1 MARSPRRR
9 FLVRQARKAKGKR
22 PAVSTEDTVHYWW
35 WQFLR
40 RNTDYIRCCE
50 NGGKGRLS
58 KLFADFGDV
67 RADDYHSWLKAKMP
81 TGETRKEYL
90 FAEAANPFD
99 RASVVTLTS
108 PADWD
113 RDYEENGYLLVAI
126 NMREP
131 TLGSLKKKFNQWLK
145 TEPMAPNTLSND
157 ERRALVNRRRYEYVM
172 VNGRRV
178 RRIRDR
184 GLPPELRMRPLPRR
198 ERLAGRRG
206 RRPLAVYQDAFE
218 NGQLV
223 RKRVGTTSTA
233 RYPLW
238 QNYAVDNLRD
248 MLAVV
253 EAVEAAEQQDL
264 ARRNVKRQLI
274 PLRKRL
280 AKIKHYQQH
289 KLIAGNTADEVRVK
303 QQLREIYE
311 AAQAVVGESLSTAE
325 IEARLEKAWENRRNK
340 ETTSYPELGKSL
352 IQQLG
357 WREGH
362 SEGRNRWLTK
372 KMNELYTRGKAVIA
386 NTAQGKFPKDS

>member
-1 MARSPRRR
+1 MVRPPRRT
-9 FLVRQARKAKGKR
+9 FVVRQARKARGKR
-22 PAVSTEDTVHYWW
+22 PAVSMEDTVHYWW

-40 RNTDYIRCCE
+40 RNTEYVRCCE
-50 NGGKGRLS
+50 NGGTGRLS

-67 RADDYHSWLKAKMP
+67 RADDYQGWLKAKMP

-90 FAEAANPFD
+90 FAEAVSPLD
-99 RASVVTLTS
+99 RPSVVTLVS

-113 RDYEENGYLLVAI
+113 QAYEDHGYLLVAI

-145 TEPMAPNTLSND
+145 TEPKAPNTLSTD
-157 ERRALVNRRRYEYVM
+157 ERRALVDRRRYEYVM

-206 RRPLAVYQDAFE
+206 RRPLAVFQDVFE
-218 NGQLV
+218 DGQLV
-223 RKRVGTTSTA
+223 RKRVDSTSTA

-253 EAVEAAEQQDL
+253 EAVEAAERDDL
-264 ARRNVKRQLI
+264 ARRNVKLQLI

-280 AKIKHYQQH
+280 ATIRHYKEH
-289 KLIAGNTADEVRVK
+289 KLIAGKTADEARVK
-303 QQLREIYE
+303 QEFSDIYE
-311 AAQAVVGESLSTAE
+311 AAQAVVGESLSIAE
-325 IEARLEKAWENRRNK
+325 IEARLETAWENRRNK
-340 ETTSYPELGKSL
+340 ETTTYPEIGKSL
-352 IQQLG
+352 IQHLG
-357 WREGH
+357 WREGY

-372 KMNELYTRGKAVIA
+372 KINDLYTRGKAVIA
-386 NTAQGKFPKDS
+386 NTAQGKFPKDD